1 MPKSFR
7 VDGRAKYPSHDSPFW
22 NRKLEELA
30 PYWQEHLNDVQL
42 VADIVTTVLGIV
54 DMQCSCG
61 EQFKVVLKPFEH
73 YHCEKC
79 GRKRTKK
86 NRNYNQHEGTTP
98 YDDQRHLNG
107 KT

>member
-1 MPKSFR
+1 
-7 VDGRAKYPSHDSPFW
+7 
-22 NRKLEELA
+22 
-30 PYWQEHLNDVQL
+30 
-42 VADIVTTVLGIV
+42 
-54 DMQCSCG
+54 MQCSCG
-61 EQFKVVLKPFEH
+61 EKFKVVLKPFEH
-73 YHCEKC
+73 YSCEKC